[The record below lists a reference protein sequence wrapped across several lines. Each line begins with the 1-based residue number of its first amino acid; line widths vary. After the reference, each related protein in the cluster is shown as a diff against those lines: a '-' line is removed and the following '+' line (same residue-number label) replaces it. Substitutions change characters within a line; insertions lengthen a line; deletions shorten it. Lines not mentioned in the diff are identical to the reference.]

1 MSCIYELLKFSKW
14 TQKNIFKV
22 KAPIL
27 LMHAKEDDLTSPKSA
42 EFVYKNIGSSIRKYI
57 RLENSYH
64 LVVMDNERD
73 FVFEKSIEFLNSLS
87 AYGPKETGLKNFD
100 DMFEESVGV

>member
-1 MSCIYELLKFSKW
+1 MSCIYELLKLSKY
-14 TQKNIFKV
+14 TQKNMFKV

-27 LMHAKEDDLTSPKSA
+27 LMHAREDDLTSTKSA
-42 EFVYKNIGSSIRKYI
+42 EFVFKNIGSSIRKYI
-57 RLENSYH
+57 ELENSYH

-87 AYGPKETGLKNFD
+87 DFGPVIEKQPPID
-100 DMFEESVGV
+100 DTFMESAGA